1 MLKAKISLARAVYSD
16 SDIYLLDDPLSS
28 VDEETGQELFEN
40 CIINHLSNKCV
51 ILVTHRVQLLKDVE
65 KIIVMNN
72 GRIIERGSY
81 NDINEKSES
90 SYEVDNS
97 SFTNFRDMYFN
108 NSSSLSSISLQ
119 DIRARMSRIERI
131 SSVRQDLERD
141 GSQGRAVTK
150 VDVASSTVLK
160 RENREYI
167 EATFYEDLKPKHLKQ
182 QVSLKDWWQINSL
195 GVGNIY
201 FFISIAL
208 AGAYAGLFVYVYIVL
223 GRWARGNLDEQ
234 QESTDFYLYAG
245 LIVASTVVLS
255 LNYYVNCIVFYS
267 SSKNLHNKMI
277 WKILRAPLSFYDSN
291 SVGSII
297 TRFTKDIKALGKW
310 I

>member
-1 MLKAKISLARAVYSD
+1 MYSE

-28 VDEETGQELFEN
+28 VDEETSQELFEN

-51 ILVTHRVQLLKDVE
+51 ILVTHRVQLLKNVE

-72 GRIIERGSY
+72 GRIVERGSY

-97 SFTNFRDMYFN
+97 SFTNFRDMYFDS
-108 NSSSLSSISLQ
+108 SSSLSSISLH
-119 DIRARMSRIERI
+119 DIRAKMSRIERI
-131 SSVRQDLERD
+131 SSVRPDLDREA
-141 GSQGRAVTK
+141 SQGRAMTK
-150 VDVASSTVLK
+150 VDVASSIMLR

-182 QVSLKDWWQINSL
+182 QVSLKDWWYMNSF
-195 GVGNIY
+195 GVGNLY

-208 AGAYAGLFVYVYIVL
+208 AGAYAGLFVYIYIVL
-223 GRWARGNLDEQ
+223 GRWAGGTKEEQ
-234 QESTDFYLYAG
+234 QESKDFYIYSG
-245 LIVASTVVLS
+245 LIIASTVVLS

-297 TRFTKDIKALGKW
+297 TRFTKDIKALGK
-310 I
+310 